1 MHGVGTKM
9 VTARRRSHLAITK
22 PKPHPAQG
30 CVFSYLQKVTHH
42 AYTLISG
49 GSEPPPAPTGHWD
62 LIGSLALRA
71 AGRGDV

>member
-9 VTARRRSHLAITK
+9 VTARRSHLASTK
-22 PKPHPAQG
+22 SKTRAALRRRL
-30 CVFSYLQKVTHH
+30 FSYLQKVTHH
-42 AYTLISG
+42 AYTQISG